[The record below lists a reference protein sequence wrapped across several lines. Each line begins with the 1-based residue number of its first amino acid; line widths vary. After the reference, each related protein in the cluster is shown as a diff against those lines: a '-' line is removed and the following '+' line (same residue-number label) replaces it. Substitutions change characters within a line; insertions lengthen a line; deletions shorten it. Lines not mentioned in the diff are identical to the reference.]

1 MSNPKISVILAIYNV
16 QDYLDE
22 CLKSYLITLPIF
34 GNGFLIVF
42 LLSKAAGGL

>member
-22 CLKSYLITLPIF
+22 CLKS
-34 GNGFLIVF
+34 
-42 LLSKAAGGL
+42 LLNQTMFDDIEVLMVDRKSVV